1 MSQKCFI
8 AAAAAVTLAG
18 LLPGTRAL
26 ANAAPDVP
34 AKAPV
39 ATAVPAPSARPD
51 DLKTLILNAP
61 SALAYPNATKATLLD
76 LADITVRPDGTASTI
91 TRQAVKVFNKLARER
106 ESEVKIPYTG
116 GYEKVKIL
124 RARTIRPD
132 GSVINVRPEDIRDHE
147 LNDEQGEYSDARVIS
162 FSMPAVEE
170 GCILDY
176 EYQTTQTSSK
186 MPGNFWTDWYF
197 QSGTDPVV
205 LSRLTVTSPKNM
217 KLNELYKNT
226 AVRPKSVDSADGKS
240 VTQTWEARNVA
251 PLDIEPMMPPADKVI
266 PTVHLSTVPTW
277 QSVADWYSGMA
288 KDRSVANDTVKARAI
303 ALTKDLKTPEE
314 KAKAIFYY
322 VEEKTRYV
330 ALEFGQ
336 GAYQPRAAS
345 VTCDTQYGDCKDM
358 ATLLVTMLNDV
369 GITAHPVLL
378 KVQPTESSRTD
389 PPSPS
394 AFNHAIC
401 LAEIGGKK
409 FWLDATAQVVPWGE
423 IPSGDRGADA
433 FVMRSGKG
441 TFETIPYA
449 TAEENRRDVLAKL
462 ALSPDGSAKGTI
474 EMQGNGE
481 WDLFMRTQFS
491 YMTPDRVRPFMQSM
505 AQGIGPNARVTDYKV
520 SDVSNKDQPVKITM
534 TVEFPAWAAQSGDL
548 LLFKARPEQTGGGQS
563 SPLREDGRRL
573 PITQQ
578 KAGLGNS
585 TLELTLPTGYTLFSA
600 PKPTEVKSDL
610 GKFTRMVTTSADKI
624 TVATRGED
632 YRSEVPAARYN
643 EMRAYFDKFQ
653 RASDELVIIRKAD
666 AATAQTTQS
675 VSAK

>member
-1 MSQKCFI
+1 VSKKCFF
-8 AAAAAVTLAG
+8 AAAAAVTLIS
-18 LLPGTRAL
+18 LLPGTHVL
-26 ANAAPDVP
+26 ANAVPDVP
-34 AKAPV
+34 AKAP
-39 ATAVPAPSARPD
+39 ATTAVPPARPD
-51 DLKTLILNAP
+51 DLKALILNAP
-61 SALAYPNATKATLLD
+61 SALAYPNANKATLLD
-76 LADITVRPDGTASTI
+76 LADITVNPDGTARTL
-91 TRQAVKVFNKLARER
+91 TRQSVKIFNKLAREQ

-147 LNDEQGEYSDARVIS
+147 LNDEQGEYSDARVVS

-176 EYQTTQTSSK
+176 EYETTQTSSK

-197 QSGTDPVV
+197 QSGTDPVM
-205 LSRLTVTSPKNM
+205 LSRLTVTSPKSL

-226 AVRPKSVDSADGKS
+226 AVRPKSVPSADGKTI
-240 VTQTWEARNVA
+240 TQTWEAKNVA
-251 PLDIEPMMPPADKVI
+251 PIDIEPMMPPADRVI
-266 PTVHLSTVPTW
+266 PAMHLSTVSDW
-277 QSVADWYSGMA
+277 QTVADWYSGLA
-288 KDRSVANDTVKARAI
+288 KDRAVVNDTVKARAL

-336 GAYQPRAAS
+336 GAYQPRSAA

-358 ATLLVTMLNDV
+358 ATLLVAMLGDV

-378 KVQPTESSRTD
+378 KVQPIESSRTD

-401 LAEIGGKK
+401 LAEINGKK
-409 FWLDATAQVVPWGE
+409 YWLDATAQVVPWGE
-423 IPSGDRGADA
+423 IPSSDRGADA
-433 FVMRSGKG
+433 FVIRNGKG
-441 TFETIPYA
+441 AFETIPYA
-449 TAEENRRDVLAKL
+449 TAEENRRDVLAKITL
-462 ALSPDGSAKGTI
+462 NPDGSAKGTI

-491 YMTPDRVRPFMQSM
+491 YLTPDRVRPFMQSM
-505 AQGIGPNARVTDYKV
+505 AQNIGPNARVTDYKV
-520 SDVSNKDQPVKITM
+520 SDVGNKDQPVKITM
-534 TVEFPAWAAQSGDL
+534 SVEFPAWAAQSGDL

-573 PITQQ
+573 PIAQQ

-585 TLELTLPTGYTLFSA
+585 VLELTLPSGYSLFSA

-610 GKFTRMVTTSADKI
+610 GKFTRTVTTSADKI
-624 TVATRGED
+624 IVSTRGED
-632 YRSEVPAARYN
+632 YRSEVPATRYD
-643 EMRAYFDKFQ
+643 EMRTYFDKFQ

-666 AATAQTTQS
+666 AATAQATQA
-675 VSAK
+675 VSIK

>member
-1 MSQKCFI
+1 MLVSQKRFF
-8 AAAAAVTLAG
+8 AVGAAVTLLS
-18 LLPGTRAL
+18 LLPGAHVL
-26 ANAAPDVP
+26 ANSAPDVP
-34 AKAPV
+34 AKASAAPV
-39 ATAVPAPSARPD
+39 VPPARPD
-51 DLKTLILNAP
+51 DLKTLIQNAP
-61 SALAYPNATKATLLD
+61 SALSYPNANKATLLD
-76 LADITVRPDGTASTI
+76 LADITVRPDGTATTI
-91 TRQAVKVFNKLARER
+91 TRQAVKVFNKLAREQ

-116 GYEKVKIL
+116 GYEKVKVL

-132 GSVINVRPEDIRDHE
+132 GSVVNVRPEDIRDRE
-147 LNDEQGEYSDARVIS
+147 LNDEQGEYSDARVVS

-170 GCILDY
+170 GAILDY
-176 EYQTTQTSSK
+176 EYETTQTSSK

-205 LSRLTVTSPKNM
+205 LSRLTVTSPKGM
-217 KLNELYKNT
+217 RLNDLYKNT
-226 AVRPKSVDSADGKS
+226 SVRPKTVASPDGKL
-240 VTQTWEARNVA
+240 VTQTWEAKNVA
-251 PLDIEPMMPPADKVI
+251 PIDIEPMMPPADRVV
-266 PTVHLSTVPTW
+266 PAMHLSTVPTW
-277 QSVADWYSGMA
+277 QTVADWYSGLA
-288 KDRSVANDTVKARAI
+288 KDRDVANNTVKARAI
-303 ALTKDLKTPEE
+303 ALTKNLKTPEE

-336 GAYQPRAAS
+336 GAYQPRPAS

-358 ATLLVTMLNDV
+358 TTLLIAMLRDV

-378 KVQPTESSRTD
+378 KVQPIEVSRTD

-401 LAEIGGKK
+401 LAEINGKK
-409 FWLDATAQVVPWGE
+409 YWLDATAQVVPWGE
-423 IPSGDRGADA
+423 IPSSDRGADA

-449 TAEENRRDVLAKL
+449 TAEENRRDVLAKI
-462 ALSPDGSAKGTI
+462 ALNPDGSAKGTI

-491 YMTPDRVRPFMQSM
+491 YLTPDRIRPFMQSM
-505 AQGIGPNARVTDYKV
+505 AQNIGPNARVTDYKV

-573 PITQQ
+573 PISQQ

-585 TLELTLPTGYTLFSA
+585 VLELTLPSGYSLFSA

-610 GKFTRMVTTSADKI
+610 GKFTRTVTTSTGKI
-624 TVATRGED
+624 IVATRGED
-632 YRSEVPAARYN
+632 YRGEVPAARYD
-643 EMRAYFDKFQ
+643 EMRTYFDRFQ
-653 RASDELVIIRKAD
+653 RASDELVIIRKGD
-666 AATAQTTQS
+666 AATAKATLS
-675 VSAK
+675 VSEK